1 MLLTRRGHT
10 LSGWRKTGLL
20 VNAWVDPSEVV
31 GHLPDQVRPHL
42 GANGGVVVGCCMIE
56 LERMRPWPMP
66 PSAGVT
72 MRAAAHRISCEVG
85 PVQRPSRAVFVPVR
99 HTDSRLAV
107 LAGGRAFP
115 GVHLAAD
122 IDVQADQEL
131 RWRVARRF
139 INDRFSIMAQ
149 ADLSSV
155 RPATSE
161 VADIVIGTRLGLS
174 PAHRGGAL
182 EAVEMRLDD
191 LTAAQVNAGVDSAFM
206 ADFRSAEPAETLLMT
221 DVGVRWCPVG
231 HRGPRH
237 G

>member
-1 MLLTRRGHT
+1 M
-10 LSGWRKTGLL
+10 

-42 GANGGVVVGCCMIE
+42 G
-56 LERMRPWPMP
+56 

-72 MRAAAHRISCEVG
+72 LRAAAHRISCEVG

-122 IDVQADQEL
+122 IDVQADQDL

-139 INDRFSIMAQ
+139 INDGFSIMAQ

-174 PAHRGGAL
+174 PAHRGGGLSPGNRCKSELVPQTVLAT
-182 EAVEMRLDD
+182 V
-191 LTAAQVNAGVDSAFM
+191 
-206 ADFRSAEPAETLLMT
+206 
-221 DVGVRWCPVG
+221 
-231 HRGPRH
+231 
-237 G
+237 